1 MNSDKVRPEE
11 VKVSKTV
18 KKKTNKKTSRAKAE
32 TPPVPRTRS
41 ATEELL
47 SQRLTRGQK
56 LIVADSYGKPKLRGQ
71 QLVVTSKST
80 VDCNGGGRCA
90 GKWCVGSAI
99 FVTDV
104 KSAKEDKEMG
114 WRGGSVKI
122 CLTHLKDNDGVLLV
136 PPPLL
141 NQTAAKTVFTPRPSI
156 GRSRLDNVVAESLGN
171 DDGSARHS
179 AEVTWDD
186 LADAQKAGDLNRLAL
201 LARTL
206 KVQTEELKSKV
217 ISTQT
222 KLIES
227 ITR

>member
-1 MNSDKVRPEE
+1 M
-11 VKVSKTV
+11 SKTV
-18 KKKTNKKTSRAKAE
+18 KKKTNKKTSRARSK
-32 TPPVPRTRS
+32 TPPVPRKRS

-47 SQRLTRGQK
+47 AQRLTRGQK
-56 LIVADSYGKPKLRGQ
+56 LIVADSYGKPKLRGK
-71 QLVVTSKST
+71 QLIVTSKST
-80 VDCNGGGRCA
+80 VTCNGGGRCA
-90 GKWCVGSAI
+90 GPWCVGSAI

-104 KSAKEDKEMG
+104 KSSKEDKEMG

-141 NQTAAKTVFTPRPSI
+141 NQLATPPVFVARAAVGS
-156 GRSRLDNVVAESLGN
+156 SRLDEAVAETLGN
-171 DDGSARHS
+171 SNGSAHHDG
-179 AEVTWDD
+179 EVTWDD
-186 LADAQKAGDLNRLAL
+186 LADAHKAGDLNRLAL